1 MRAGTPKRGY
11 AMVMA
16 LVFIALLL
24 SIYSV
29 AYRQVAAALRI
40 ETARTL
46 QRQRDE
52 GSLQALARGLTLL
65 ETGLPPEDPYVCAVT
80 IGTSTG
86 ERSFTVTFTSEAEG
100 RWCVHAAPTQ
110 PPDSPEPM
118 PVSFAAEP

>member
-11 AMVMA
+11 AMLMA

-29 AYRQVAAALRI
+29 VYRQVAAALRI

-52 GSLQALARGLTLL
+52 GSPQALARGLALL

-100 RWCVHAAPTQ
+100 HWSVHAAPSQ
-110 PPDSPEPM
+110 PPNSPEPM
-118 PVSFAAEP
+118 PASFAAEP

>member
-52 GSLQALARGLTLL
+52 GSLQALARGLALL

-86 ERSFTVTFTSEAEG
+86 ERSFTITFTAEEEN
-100 RWCVHAAPTQ
+100 RWSVRAAPTQ
-110 PPDSPEPM
+110 PPNDPEPM
-118 PVSFAAEP
+118 PASFAAEP

>member
-1 MRAGTPKRGY
+1 ML
-11 AMVMA
+11 MA

-52 GSLQALARGLTLL
+52 DSLQALARGLALL

-86 ERSFTVTFTSEAEG
+86 EHSFTVTFASEAEG
-100 RWCVHAAPTQ
+100 HWSVHAAPTH
-110 PPDSPEPM
+110 PPNSPEPM
-118 PVSFAAEP
+118 PASFAAEP